1 VTAGM
6 NDYAD
11 HAHARIDAMLWAGD
25 PTHTAEWADR
35 ARVIGR
41 SLAVA
46 AGRLRAVI
54 ARVPAAWS
62 DGPASD
68 RMIADLTVVAGHLEQ
83 VADLLTG
90 QPASC
95 AGLVSDAVTAL
106 AAAQGPAP
114 LQASVG
120 SGLGDI
126 GLGRTDGRIILLD
139 APRLAAGERA
149 TQLDDRYRTALARL
163 PPPPGAPRE
172 VLDAAG
178 IGAHSSAEASI
189 GPTGARSEAQ
199 VGAPIDQDPATSAAT
214 PGMATNPA
222 MGVGAVPGLTG
233 GWRHTWLV
241 EDRDLY
247 GTGPSVQPVI
257 GGVLSVET

>member
-1 VTAGM
+1 M

-139 APRLAAGERA
+139 
-149 TQLDDRYRTALARL
+149 
-163 PPPPGAPRE
+163 
-172 VLDAAG
+172 
-178 IGAHSSAEASI
+178 
-189 GPTGARSEAQ
+189 
-199 VGAPIDQDPATSAAT
+199 
-214 PGMATNPA
+214 
-222 MGVGAVPGLTG
+222 
-233 GWRHTWLV
+233 
-241 EDRDLY
+241 
-247 GTGPSVQPVI
+247 
-257 GGVLSVET
+257 